1 MTFKLT
7 KDELNAALK
16 TLSESAA
23 LYGPKLMPGQ
33 GAFSDTDVVRYG
45 MIESIDDVVFDR
57 KSDYSF
63 KEILLPITETMFYFT
78 EKSMTEPKMDDREI
92 IIFLRSCDLEAVKR
106 LDDIYLNNGPADFFY
121 KRLREKVRFWL
132 MPCAESFASCF
143 CLSMGTG
150 ASSDYDASLEPQADG
165 SFAVNNHRPEWAQL
179 FPAPEKTLP
188 DIPPSSPASNP
199 VKVDPARLDKLNMSF
214 VAQLTMWDEYDQR
227 CINCGRCNFVCPT
240 CTCFT
245 AQDIFHLDNPKV
257 GERRRVWSS
266 CMVDGFTDMAGG
278 HSFRQKNG
286 QRIRF
291 KALHKMYDFNKRF
304 GRHMCVGCGRCD
316 DICPEY
322 ISFSHTIN
330 KLAAALEEGEKNDP
344 K

>member
-7 KDELNAALK
+7 KDELNAALENLK
-16 TLSESAA
+16 KDAT

-33 GAFSDTDVVRYG
+33 GAYSDTDMVRYG
-45 MIESIDDVVFDR
+45 PVESIDEVVFDR

-63 KEILLPITETMFYFT
+63 KEIFLPITETMFYFT
-78 EKSMTEPKMDDREI
+78 EQSIAAPEIDDRKTI
-92 IIFLRSCDLEAVKR
+92 VFLRSCDLEAVKR

-121 KRLREKVRFWL
+121 KRLRAKVKFWL
-132 MPCAESFASCF
+132 IPCVESFANCF

-150 ASSDYDASLEPQADG
+150 TSSDYDASLEPLPDG
-165 SFAVNNHRPEWAQL
+165 TFAVNNHCPEWAIF
-179 FPAPEKTLP
+179 FPVIDQALP
-188 DIPPSSPASNP
+188 DTTPSFPSNNP
-199 VKVDPARLDKLNMSF
+199 VKVDPGRLDKLSMSWA
-214 VAQLTMWDEYDQR
+214 AQLPLWDEYDQR

-245 AQDIFHLDNPKV
+245 AQDIFHQDNPKV
-257 GERRRVWSS
+257 GERRRVWAS

-278 HSFRQKNG
+278 HFFRPKNG

-291 KALHKMYDFNKRF
+291 KALHKMHDFNKRF

-330 KLAAALEEGEKNDP
+330 KLAAALEGENKNDQ
-344 K
+344 